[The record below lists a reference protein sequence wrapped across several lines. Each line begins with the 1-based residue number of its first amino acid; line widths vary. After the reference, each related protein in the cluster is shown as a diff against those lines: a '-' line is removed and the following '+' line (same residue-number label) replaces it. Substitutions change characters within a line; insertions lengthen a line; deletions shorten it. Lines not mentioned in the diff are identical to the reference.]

1 MSKKLEKCQGLES
14 IYPWR
19 RFGDWNLGRNGG
31 KCSRFFGTI
40 KRDQQRELVVWITVR
55 SKVIVTQVAVIKA
68 LRHCQVSLQ
77 KIDGQLFCEN

>member
-40 KRDQQRELVVWITVR
+40 KRNQERELVVWTRVR
-55 SKVIVTQVAVIKA
+55 
-68 LRHCQVSLQ
+68 
-77 KIDGQLFCEN
+77 G